1 MSSIIWMLATC
12 PTPQTWICGG
22 SCSRALERLR
32 SRGWYPQRGESR
44 SPCSRALW
52 SPALLQLGLSHSVGP
67 WTLVQKWPAR
77 AAGPCESACAAAAG
91 SEPFGGSVDPGAEVA
106 HFFHVLVSR
115 VVAVL
120 NFVGCELKN
129 NKNNSSSVY

>member
-1 MSSIIWMLATC
+1 MLCHNRTWRPDELNHLDAGNL
-12 PTPQTWICGG
+12 PDTPDMDRWWLMLQGLG
-22 SCSRALERLR
+22 APAQPQPVPPARKEPEPVRLV
-32 SRGWYPQRGESR
+32 
-44 SPCSRALW
+44 

-115 VVAVL
+115 VVAVRSL
-120 NFVGCELKN
+120 CWL
-129 NKNNSSSVY
+129 